1 MVIAA
6 FARLWLP
13 IFRYVGFH
21 YLNAAL
27 VSRGWRALYATVHR
41 AFRSRLPLLPCCTLR
56 GHPQNLHLV
65 TSIKHMAS
73 SVPLLAWA
81 FDNGCPRNSVI
92 LWSAAARGDL
102 AVLKFAHESDVPWG
116 MDYPWGA
123 AWRATETC
131 SAAAQHGRVEAL
143 LWLRDNGAPW
153 PATTLCQAA
162 LRGGQLDLLHWACAH
177 DCPWGTRDISS
188 AVQPSVN
195 GFRGPVDRI
204 LACVEWVLADGCP
217 CDEETMPYCQ
227 HLRERVARE
236 AAAAAE
242 GGSAGRAG
250 SGA

>member
-1 MVIAA
+1 
-6 FARLWLP
+6 
-13 IFRYVGFH
+13 
-21 YLNAAL
+21 
-27 VSRGWRALYATVHR
+27 
-41 AFRSRLPLLPCCTLR
+41 
-56 GHPQNLHLV
+56 
-65 TSIKHMAS
+65 MAS

-131 SAAAQHGRVEAL
+131 SAAAQHGRVEVLEWARSQGAPWDEWTCWRAAHHGQLKAL

-162 LRGGQLDLLHWACAH
+162 LRGGQLDLLHWARAH

-195 GFRGPVDRI
+195 GFSGPVDRI
-204 LACVEWVLADGCP
+204 LACVEWALADGCP
-217 CDEETMPYCQ
+217 CDEETTPHCQ
-227 HLRERVARE
+227 RLRERVARE
-236 AAAAAE
+236 AAAAAA
-242 GGSAGRAG
+242 GGSPGRAG